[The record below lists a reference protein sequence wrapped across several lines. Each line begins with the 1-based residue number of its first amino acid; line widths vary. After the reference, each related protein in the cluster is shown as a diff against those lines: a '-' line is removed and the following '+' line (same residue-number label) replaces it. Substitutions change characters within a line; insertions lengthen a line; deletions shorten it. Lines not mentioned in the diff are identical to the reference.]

1 MKEFVY
7 EKIPKVYFG
16 EGALKKA
23 LPEKLK
29 KVGNNVMLAFGGGSI
44 KRTGLYDEV
53 IAILKENGKNVV
65 EFSGIMSNPTY
76 QKVQEGAKLAKEN
89 QVDFILA
96 VGGGSVIDCCKIV
109 SAQAKSEE
117 DIWKME
123 FENRKLPTEFIP
135 CNCVIIG

>member
-23 LPEKLK
+23 LPEELK
-29 KVGNNVMLAFGGGSI
+29 KIGNNVMLAFGGGSI

-53 IAILKENGKNVV
+53 MTILKENGKNVV

-76 QKVQEGAKLAKEN
+76 QKVQEGANLAKEN
-89 QVDFILA
+89 YEKCH
-96 VGGGSVIDCCKIV
+96 SKH
-109 SAQAKSEE
+109 
-117 DIWKME
+117 
-123 FENRKLPTEFIP
+123 
-135 CNCVIIG
+135 